1 MFGYFYHKIPTVL
14 SHLKERAEKV
24 CLNCK
29 SELSGRY
36 CHNCGQENVEP
47 KESAW
52 HLIAHFFSDLF
63 HFDGKFFSTLKLLAT
78 RPGFLTEEY
87 VKGRRAAHLNPI
99 RMYLFVSAAFFL
111 FLMSFVI
118 GKDTEVVKI
127 TQSKRAKDSAVA
139 ANMSKSLQ
147 SFGQSMEDSVEV
159 DEYRLLDSSK
169 ALKLTFDTKGG
180 DDSAIAATTSYY
192 ERPVH
197 DYDSAQQAL
206 PEHLRDHGLKHY
218 YKRKIIVAREKWK
231 ENPTEMR
238 QRFVAG
244 FFHSL
249 PYVLFLSLP
258 LIALL
263 LKLLYIRRKEFFYV
277 SHAIFTVHF
286 YIFVFITL
294 FLCFLLDNLGTV
306 GSILSSILF
315 WSIYIYL
322 FLAMKRFY
330 KQGGFK
336 TFVKFIMFGLFG
348 TFIISMLAIGGALNT
363 ALNVAAGGH

>member
-29 SELSGRY
+29 SQLSGRY

-63 HFDGKFFSTLKLLAT
+63 HFDGKFFSTMKLLAT
-78 RPGFLTEEY
+78 KPGFLTAEY
-87 VKGRRAAHLNPI
+87 VRGRRAAHLNPI

-111 FLMSFVI
+111 FLMSFVV
-118 GKDTEVVKI
+118 GKDTEVIKM
-127 TQSKRAKDSAVA
+127 TKSKRAKDSAVA
-139 ANMSKSLQ
+139 ANMSKSLK
-147 SFGQSMEDSVEV
+147 SFGQSLDDSIEVE
-159 DEYRLLDSSK
+159 EYRLPDSSNP
-169 ALKLTFDTKGG
+169 LKLGIGIENTGG
-180 DDSAIAATTSYY
+180 PKDVSISYY

-218 YKRKIIVAREKWK
+218 YKRKIIVARNAWM

-238 QRFVAG
+238 QRFTSG

-286 YIFVFITL
+286 YILVFITL
-294 FLCFLLDNLGTV
+294 FLCFILEYLGTV
-306 GSILSSILF
+306 GNILSSILF
-315 WSIYIYL
+315 WSIYVYL
-322 FLAMKRFY
+322 YLAMKRFY

-336 TFVKFIMFGLFG
+336 TFIKFIMFGLFG
-348 TFIISMLAIGGALNT
+348 TLIISILTIGGALNT
-363 ALNVAAGGH
+363 ALNVAGGGH